1 MADAVP
7 VGCQPGGILIMMRA
21 IQDINSLTWQGV
33 GWRVREWRL
42 NGEIVA
48 HEETATAHSSSTAVC
63 PTETSSVAGLH
74 LCSPAR
80 IIEIIER
87 NKMDLFREVKLTR
100 ESRASSSPRI
110 LRRMYLSGMRPSF
123 PPTFPRHQSEDTWT
137 FLVS

>member
-1 MADAVP
+1 MLCRWGVSLVVLA
-7 VGCQPGGILIMMRA
+7 LMRA
-21 IQDINSLTWQGV
+21 IQNINLLTWQGV

-74 LCSPAR
+74 LCSPAQ

-87 NKMDLFREVKLTR
+87 NKNGSVQRSETDQGVASLVLPADLEENVLVRDE
-100 ESRASSSPRI
+100 
-110 LRRMYLSGMRPSF
+110 
-123 PPTFPRHQSEDTWT
+123 T
-137 FLVS
+137 FLPSHVASPPV